1 MTTQPTQFVKEAAAS
16 PAMAPPI
23 LPIVIEQ
30 TARNLFESFSEKLKE
45 SLNGRQDRALKLAL
59 EGHVSHKAGRI
70 YSVRSE
76 DGKHAYLVNLDA
88 RTCTCPDS
96 HNGHVCKHRLAA
108 YLIEQANQ
116 NNQAITPSN
125 PSESIPANLEPE
137 PPIKEEEVIDKARLI
152 FQAKSQFLRE
162 SIIYA
167 VLQVDGQPIQVEIL
181 DITGDVALVRAL
193 PKVKDG
199 LLVPHFP
206 FQERTSVS
214 QVIAKCLADIRIYR

>member
-16 PAMAPPI
+16 PVVPPI

-30 TARNLFESFSEKLKE
+30 TARSLFESFSEKLKD

-59 EGHVSHKAGRI
+59 EGHVIHKAGRI

-76 DGKHAYLVNLDA
+76 DGKHAYLVNLEA

-116 NNQAITPSN
+116 NNQAISPEQPPDPPTPATPN
-125 PSESIPANLEPE
+125 PQPLN
-137 PPIKEEEVIDKARLI
+137 KEEESIDKARLI

-167 VLQVDGQPIQVEIL
+167 LLQIDGQPIQVEIL
-181 DITGDVALVRAL
+181 DITTDVALVRAL

-199 LLVPHFP
+199 LLVPQFP
-206 FQERTSVS
+206 FQERTSVT
-214 QVIAKCLADIRIYR
+214 QVLTKSLTDIRIFR